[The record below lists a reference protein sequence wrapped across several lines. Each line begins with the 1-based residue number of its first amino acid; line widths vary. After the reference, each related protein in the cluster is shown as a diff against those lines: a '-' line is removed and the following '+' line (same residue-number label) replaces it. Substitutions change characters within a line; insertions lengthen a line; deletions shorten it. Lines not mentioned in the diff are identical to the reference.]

1 MRYFRN
7 PEIKLDIF
15 IHLILSIVFIF
26 IVPEPIM
33 AVTCAAFVVI
43 HFLITCKRYSRI
55 SRMCGDIDNI
65 INGDYHINL
74 DNYKEGELSVLSD
87 EIYKVLSRLKDTA
100 ELLEKDKKY
109 LSDSMADISH
119 QLRTPL
125 TSINILVSR
134 LSEEDITNDRKMNLC
149 IELRKKLTGIDNLID
164 VLLKMSKFDAG
175 TVVFKNEEI
184 SVSNVIN
191 SAYDAVAVPMELK
204 GQTFEYTAD
213 DSAICGDEM
222 WLTES
227 FSNIF
232 KNCMEHT
239 PENGKITVQVNDTA
253 LYTEIIIRDTGNGF
267 EKEDIP
273 HLFERFYKGQNASK
287 DSFGIGLSLSRMII
301 VEQNGTIKADN
312 YKDGARFTVRF
323 YKQVV

>member
-26 IVPEPIM
+26 IMPETIM
-33 AVTCAAFVVI
+33 AVTCAAFVVV
-43 HFLITCKRYSRI
+43 HFLATCKRYSRI

-134 LSEEDITNDRKMNLC
+134 LSEEDIANDRKMNLC

-213 DSAICGDEM
+213 DSVICGDEM

-239 PENGKITVQVNDTA
+239 PENGKITVRVNDTA

-312 YKDGARFTVRF
+312 YKGGARFTVRF